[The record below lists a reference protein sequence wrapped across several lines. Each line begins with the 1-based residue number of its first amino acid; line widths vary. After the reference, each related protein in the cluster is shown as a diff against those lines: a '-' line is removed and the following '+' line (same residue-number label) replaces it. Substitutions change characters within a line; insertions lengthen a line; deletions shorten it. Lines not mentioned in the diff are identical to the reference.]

1 MISISM
7 YLYMDGMLIAYKE
20 ITKIDALKN
29 LLNTT
34 FDMKDLGNVRKILGM
49 EIIRNRVERSILLY

>member
-1 MISISM
+1 M

-34 FDMKDLGNVRKILGM
+34 FDTKDLGNVRKILEM
-49 EIIRNRVERSILLY
+49 KIIRNRVGMSILLY